1 MYYLLAGEGALLVL
15 AVAGRQQILHK

>member
-1 MYYLLAGEGALLVL
+1 MYYLLVGEGALLVL